1 MDNNLTAKIRIH
13 LFTHDKCFGPGI
25 YEVLEKVDQFGS
37 LRSAAADMNMSYS
50 KAWKM
55 VKTCEKNLGFQLLVS
70 SVGGKNGGGA
80 FITDKA
86 HTFMEAYRQFSSE
99 INTFSEKLL
108 KEKFSFYQNN

>member
-25 YEVLEKVDQFGS
+25 YQVLEKVDKLGS

-55 VKTCEKNLGFQLLVS
+55 VKTCEENLGFKLLIS
-70 SVGGKNGGGA
+70 STGGKNGGGA
-80 FITDKA
+80 HITDEA
-86 HTFMEAYRQFSSE
+86 HAFMEAYEQYVAK
-99 INTFSEKLL
+99 INAFSEELL
-108 KEKFSFYQNN
+108 KEKFNFYKNS